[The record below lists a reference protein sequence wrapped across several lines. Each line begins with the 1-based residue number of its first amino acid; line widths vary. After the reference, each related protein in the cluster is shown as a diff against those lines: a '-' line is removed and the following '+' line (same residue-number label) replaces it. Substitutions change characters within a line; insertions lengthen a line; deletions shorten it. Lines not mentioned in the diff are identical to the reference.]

1 MPELPEV
8 ETVARHLR
16 KTIVGKKLEGIR
28 ILDVRFADVQEK
40 HDLVGRRVKTVKRRG
55 KYLSLKLDD
64 GWVLQLHMM
73 MSGRILVR
81 PREWQEDRFARLILL
96 FEDGLEL
103 RFCDMRRFGRAWQ
116 LNELEHRKFHKRM
129 GPEPLSAT
137 FTTVKMLKIMEG
149 RSTALKTTLLNQNV
163 IAGIGNIYADEALWR
178 GRLHPLRPAGAITM
192 AEGARLYRGI
202 RTALREGLKAGG
214 TTFSD
219 YRNAEGVKGNYQLQ
233 LKVFQRTGQECFR
246 CRNLIQRIRVG
257 GRSTHFCPVCQPR
270 TVNPSG

>member
-16 KTIVGKKLEGIR
+16 KTIVGKKLEGLK
-28 ILDVRFADVQEK
+28 ILDLRFADVEET
-40 HDLVGRRVKTVKRRG
+40 HELVGRRVEKVNRRG

-64 GWVLQLHMM
+64 GWVLLLHMM

-81 PREWQEDRFARLILL
+81 PQEWQEDRFARLVLL
-96 FEDGLEL
+96 FEDGLQL

-116 LNELEHRKFHKRM
+116 LNEIEHRNLYTRM
-129 GPEPLSAT
+129 GPEPLSAS
-137 FTTVKMLKIMEG
+137 FTTAKMLEIMEG
-149 RSTALKTTLLNQNV
+149 RSTALKTTLLNQNL

-192 AEGARLYRGI
+192 AEGHRLYRGI
-202 RTALREGLKAGG
+202 RKALREGIKAGG

-219 YRNAEGVKGNYQLQ
+219 YRNAEGVKGNNQLQ
-233 LKVFQRTGQECFR
+233 LKVFRRTGQECFR
-246 CRNLIQRIRVG
+246 CGNHIQRIRIG
-257 GRSTHFCPVCQPR
+257 GRSTHFCPSCQQE
-270 TVNPSG
+270 G